1 MTPFM
6 SMKIH
11 SGQIKKFRFKKITN
25 QSRSGKFEPMKSV
38 ACPRKHDYWKS
49 YFPNICT
56 HMVNWTVLFKWNEL
70 TNQKLRASINQMSII
85 PNYFSILVY
94 WSLVWPVLLL
104 LLSLLSEQI
113 NKLEIIEDRSPNS
126 EENMAAHFQCTF
138 MWLVRKKATESWS
151 GSVNFEWALFS
162 VAGW

>member
-11 SGQIKKFRFKKITN
+11 SGQIKKFRFKKIIN
-25 QSRSGKFEPMKSV
+25 QSRSWNFEPMKSV

-49 YFPNICT
+49 YFPNICR

-70 TNQKLRASINQMSII
+70 TNQKLRISTNQMSII
-85 PNYFSILVY
+85 PNCFSILVY

-104 LLSLLSEQI
+104 LLSLLSDEIQVNSKLFKIGNQI
-113 NKLEIIEDRSPNS
+113 IYKCHQFSKFSKN
-126 EENMAAHFQCTF
+126 
-138 MWLVRKKATESWS
+138 V
-151 GSVNFEWALFS
+151 LFS
-162 VAGW
+162 VACW